1 MADANVTVKK
11 NTDGYIPEIAKAL
24 AEQKQVKTRV
34 PLPLG
39 ADPAKVRE
47 LPLAINGHWYHIKY
61 GQTVTVPDEVYRILV
76 RGGHV
81 VPTEEEYESEMP
93 AMDPMVASKL
103 ADRAKEL
110 Q

>member
-1 MADANVTVKK
+1 MADSNVTVKK
-11 NTDGYIPEIAKAL
+11 NTESYIPEIAKTL
-24 AEQKQVKTRV
+24 AAQKQVKTRV

-47 LPLAINGHWYHIKY
+47 LPVGINGHWYHIKY
-61 GQTVTVPDEVYRILV
+61 GQATTVPDEVYRILV

-93 AMDPMVASKL
+93 TADPMTSSRL
-103 ADRAKEL
+103 ADRVKEL